1 MISSYDQT
9 HDPGIAPARERADA
23 QSAAVDAPARARVGD
38 TDVLFGTA
46 SWTDPTLIAPGVF
59 YPEGT
64 SSPEARL
71 KFYATRFPLVEVDS
85 SYYAL
90 PAQRNA
96 ELWVERTPDDFVFDV
111 KAYSLLTGH
120 AAEPN
125 RFPKALREA
134 LPPQIAAQKRV
145 YGKDLPPEIRDEI
158 WRLFAEALAPL
169 HHAGKL
175 GAILMQYPRWVRP
188 GPYTAKMLERTRERL
203 GDLPIAVEF
212 RHRDWM
218 GPAYRDRTLSLL
230 RDHGMSY
237 VMVDEPQGLESSVPP
252 EVAVTTPRLAV
263 IRMHGRRGDTWEKPG
278 ATVVE
283 KYRYLYD
290 SAELTDWVPRLE
302 QAAEAAKQVH
312 VVFNNCYGNYGT
324 TNALEMRGLLR

>member
-1 MISSYDQT
+1 MQHLDTT
-9 HDPGIAPARERADA
+9 HDPGIAPARARADDHA
-23 QSAAVDAPARARVGD
+23 FPQPARASIGSS
-38 TDVLFGTA
+38 DVLIGTA
-46 SWTDPTLIAPGVF
+46 GWTDPTLTAPGVF

-64 SSPEARL
+64 STPEARL
-71 KFYATRFPLVEVDS
+71 RYYATRFPLVEVDS

-90 PAQRNA
+90 PTARNA
-96 ELWVERTPDDFVFDV
+96 ELWLARTPDDFVFDV

-125 RFPKALREA
+125 RFPKALRES
-134 LPPQIAAQKRV
+134 LPPEIASQRRV
-145 YGKDLPPEIRDEI
+145 YGKDLPPEFRDEI

-169 HHAGKL
+169 HEAGRL
-175 GAILMQYPRWVRP
+175 GAVLMQYPKWIRP
-188 GPYTAKMLERTRERL
+188 GPYTAKMLERTRQRL
-203 GDLPIAVEF
+203 DDLPVAIEF
-212 RHRDWM
+212 RHRDWL
-218 GPAYRDRTLSLL
+218 GPAFRDRTLALL

-252 EVAVTTPRLAV
+252 QVAVTSPRLAV

-278 ATVVE
+278 ATVME

-290 SAELTDWVPRLE
+290 AAELGEWVPRIE

-324 TNALEMRGLLR
+324 TNALEMNELLR

>member
-1 MISSYDQT
+1 MQYVHDST
-9 HDPGIAPARERADA
+9 HDPGIVRARERADA
-23 QSAAVDAPARARVGD
+23 LAPAGPARAAIGSS
-38 TDVLFGTA
+38 DVLLGTA
-46 SWTDPTLIAPGVF
+46 GWTDPTLIAPGVF

-64 SSPEARL
+64 NTPEARL
-71 KFYATRFPLVEVDS
+71 RFYATRFPLVEVDS

-90 PAQRNA
+90 PTARNA
-96 ELWVERTPDDFVFDV
+96 ELWLERTPDDFVFDV

-134 LPPQIAAQKRV
+134 LPPELAAQRRV
-145 YGKDLPPEIRDEI
+145 YGKDLPHEFRDEI

-169 HHAGKL
+169 HAAKRL
-175 GAILMQYPRWVRP
+175 GAVLMQYPKWIRP
-188 GPYTAKMLERTRERL
+188 GPYTARMLERTRERL
-203 GDLPIAVEF
+203 GDLPVAVEF
-212 RHRDWM
+212 RHRDWL
-218 GPAYRDRTLSLL
+218 GSAFRDRTLALL

-237 VMVDEPQGLESSVPP
+237 VMVDEPQGLESSVPAA
-252 EVAVTTPRLAV
+252 VAVTSPRLAV

-278 ATVVE
+278 ATVME

-290 SAELTDWVPRLE
+290 SAELGEWVPRIE
-302 QAAEAAKQVH
+302 QAAEAAEHVH

-324 TNALEMRGLLR
+324 TNALEMSGLLR